1 MPSSEKRKRR
11 LTPNCQRRLAPRNQ
25 PDQTIAELKSELGV
39 NICEWNSYSVKA
51 GWSLRLKRKA
61 RTIVWLGP
69 TPKCFSRG
77 IHSWRKGDASGRRRQ
92 AAATDRQ
99 DHEGGAEI
107 SRRDWCSDLDEIR
120 EISAGDQNTGRY
132 QTRQLRESIFG
143 GAHFR
148 RDIAAKALR

>member
-1 MPSSEKRKRR
+1 MEQLFGQGR
-11 LTPNCQRRLAPRNQ
+11 LEPA
-25 PDQTIAELKSELGV
+25 
-39 NICEWNSYSVKA
+39 VKA
-51 GWSLRLKRKA
+51 QSANHCLA
-61 RTIVWLGP
+61 RS

-77 IHSWRKGDASGRRRQ
+77 IQSWRKGEASGRRRQ

-107 SRRDWCSDLDEIR
+107 SRRDWCSYLDEIR
-120 EISAGDQNTGRY
+120 EISAGDQNAGRH

-148 RDIAAKALR
+148 RDIAAKAF